1 MNKFKEITNYKKTIL
16 GIMVIAVLL
25 LMNTYGHDS
34 AHYNLT
40 LASINNSGL
49 QTYTPH
55 FSYPKGEY
63 TLSVNGSGAFSIYT
77 ADGNLL
83 YEGNSGDVI
92 TLTLEKDESDI
103 IFCSGK
109 SDNLASFTIE
119 KKGGLFIDIP
129 FIALFIVGILS
140 FTFYKKNKKGE
151 LDAHDFSQIILV
163 GIAVLATFPAFTDSI
178 IFGHDLNFHLY
189 RIEGIK
195 DGLLAGQFPVRI
207 HPIHNNGYGY
217 ITPNVYPELFF
228 YIPALFRILGMSAV
242 TAYHTF
248 LFFINIATA
257 VVMYI
262 SAKGITNSVFAGQLA
277 SIIYT
282 FSTWRVINLY
292 YRAALGEALAM
303 IFFPLV
309 FYGIYC
315 VLKGDH
321 KKWWILTL
329 ACTGVFMSH
338 IISTVMAALIIV
350 TFLIVF
356 WKNLIQKERLLAFVK
371 MGSATVA
378 LNAWFLVSFLT
389 YYLGL
394 DLSIKHIPENTEYYQ
409 HALFPSQLFN
419 LLGTKFG
426 YSYLLDQGVM
436 HDMSATLGVGTSI
449 CLIFSV
455 CYLFMTK
462 NRPKEKN
469 FVLTCFSMGLILIFM
484 TTTVFPW
491 RIMQQNSL
499 LNSLCG
505 IVRLPSRFLSP
516 ASAVIVLVACIY
528 IADLI
533 KDKKGQIV
541 VLSFM
546 AFVSIFAFTVWGTAY
561 TTQNSPVLKKGEA
574 VSAYGAVGFDNEY
587 YIYGTYPDLLV
598 ANEYKTSSDVILLD
612 YEKDRTNIQLSLE
625 GAGNGSWVEVP
636 LLYYPGYTAKDNL
649 GNKLKIADGNN
660 HVLKVLLE
668 EGSSTVNISYTG
680 LWYFRIAEIISL
692 LTIGWFIISLKKQRR
707 ETIIQKKGLRV

>member
-1 MNKFKEITNYKKTIL
+1 MNKFKGITNYKKTIL
-16 GIMVIAVLL
+16 GIVVTAILL
-25 LMNTYGHDS
+25 LLNTYGHDG

-40 LASINNSGL
+40 LASVNNSGL
-49 QTYTPH
+49 QTYAPH
-55 FSYPKGEY
+55 FSYSKGEY
-63 TLSVNGSGAFSIYT
+63 TLSVNGSGAFFIYT

-83 YEGNSGDVI
+83 YEGYPGDMI
-92 TLTLEKDESDI
+92 TLNLEKDESDI
-103 IFCSGK
+103 IFCSSK
-109 SDNLASFTIE
+109 SDNIASIIIE
-119 KKGGLFIDIP
+119 KKGGLFNDHI

-140 FTFYKKNKKGE
+140 YVLYNKNKKEVIG
-151 LDAHDFSQIILV
+151 DYDYSQIIFV
-163 GIAVLATFPAFTDSI
+163 GIAILATFPAFTDTI

-207 HPIHNNGYGY
+207 HPTHNNGYGY
-217 ITPNVYPELFF
+217 ITPGVYPELFF
-228 YIPALFRILGMSAV
+228 YIPALLRIWGMSAV

-248 LFFINIATA
+248 LFCINIATA

-262 SAKGITNSVFAGQLA
+262 SAKGITNSAFAGQMA

-315 VLKGDH
+315 ILKGDH

-338 IISTVMAALIIV
+338 IISTVMVALIIV

-356 WKNLIQKERLLAFVK
+356 WKDFIQKERLHAFVK
-371 MGSATVA
+371 MGVSTVA
-378 LNAWFLVSFLT
+378 LNVWFLAGFFT

-436 HDMSATLGVGTSI
+436 HDMSATLGVGISI
-449 CLIFSV
+449 CLIFIV
-455 CYLFMTK
+455 CYHFMTK
-462 NRPKEKN
+462 NNIKEKA
-469 FVLTCFSMGLILIFM
+469 FVLSCFLMGLILVLM
-484 TTTVFPW
+484 TTTIFPW
-491 RIMQQNSL
+491 RIIQQNSL

-505 IVRLPSRFLSP
+505 IIRLPSRFLSP
-516 ASAVIVLVACIY
+516 ASAIIVLVACIC

-533 KDKKGQIV
+533 KNKKEQIV
-541 VLSFM
+541 TLSIG

-574 VSAYGAVGFDNEY
+574 VSTYGAVGFDNEY
-587 YIYGTYPDLLV
+587 YIYGTNPNLLV

-612 YEKDRTNIQLSLE
+612 YEKDRTNIQLSME
-625 GAGNGSWVEVP
+625 GAGEGSWVEVP

-649 GNKLKIADGNN
+649 GNKLKIEDGNN
-660 HVLKVLLE
+660 HILKVLLE
-668 EGSSTVNISYTG
+668 EGSTCVNISYTG
-680 LWYFRIAEIISL
+680 LWYFHIAEIISL
-692 LTIGWFIISLKKQRR
+692 VAIGWFVWYLKKSKQ
-707 ETIIQKKGLRV
+707 